1 LDSGNFSHLKP
12 AATVLAELGAVA
24 ERLFPF
30 DPASAV
36 LKLRLFAETMAQDI
50 ASRIGIA
57 QRPDSQLD
65 LLRAIDGSLRLDSQV
80 RQLFHL
86 LRQMGNQAAHEAELP
101 ISFREGLQAL
111 KVARELSV
119 WYLRSFGGQPD
130 FKPGPFALP
139 DNPTQQLA
147 QLQAEQASLL
157 AQLADAQQASA
168 TQAALAANHARQAEQ
183 ERALAARAE
192 EERRIYEE
200 LAEEASAKVVELSA
214 TFTKQQAARDEKPVE
229 VQAVQQFAKLAAS
242 AASKVLLDEAATRE
256 LIDLQLQAAGWEADS
271 VRLHHASGTRPER
284 GRNLAIAEWPTLG
297 KQAADYVLFAGL
309 TPLAVSRP
317 SAKTPTSPARFR
329 KPNATAAAT
338 ANWPTC
344 PARLGNAKAL
354 PSPGP
359 TDRAATS
366 KSPSSIPA
374 TAARCKQPRG
384 KRHLVPRRAPP
395 GQLAK
400 PLQAF
405 HTPEGLLDQ
414 LKRSKAAA
422 EAKLQQE
429 GFRLPAPARLPGTRH
444 PGGRSRPWP
453 PAKPTACWPWPPA
466 PARRAPSSA

>member
-271 VRLHHASGTRPER
+271 VRLHHASGTARSV
-284 GRNLAIAEWPTLG
+284 AATWPSPSG
-297 KQAADYVLFAGL
+297 PHPGQQAADYVLFAGSGAAGHGGGQA
-309 TPLAVSRP
+309 PQHQRRRQDRP
-317 SAKTPTSPARFR
+317 GRALCPRPAA
-329 KPNATAAAT
+329 PM
-338 ANWPTC
+338 P
-344 PARLGNAKAL
+344 P
-354 PSPGP
+354 PPGP
-359 TDRAATS
+359 SWACQGRGQTGRALTS
-366 KSPSSIPA
+366 RCRSPIPA
-374 TAARCKQPRG
+374 TAGPM
-384 KRHLVPRRAPP
+384 
-395 GQLAK
+395 
-400 PLQAF
+400 
-405 HTPEGLLDQ
+405 
-414 LKRSKAAA
+414 S
-422 EAKLQQE
+422 
-429 GFRLPAPARLPGTRH
+429 
-444 PGGRSRPWP
+444 SSWP
-453 PAKPTACWPWPPA
+453 
-466 PARRAPSSA
+466 S